1 MSIRA
6 ALSVTLTLLSAG
18 CAATLE
24 TQVTAFHQL
33 SNGLQG
39 QRFVMMPTGE
49 QRGSLEFDNYARL
62 VREALVGKGLVD
74 ADAGKG
80 PGNGTGNSPADLGV
94 AIAYGIAGGNATSRG
109 GTDGYAGFG
118 FGSGGFSMGSVGIGI
133 GFPIGSS
140 GAGPGDALAYQRTL
154 RVEIDRL
161 DGAGA
166 KPLNPAPGA
175 NARGARVFEARATS
189 EGPSA
194 SLAPVMRAMVQAVFE
209 EFPGP
214 SGKTRVVRTPLE
226 EAQ

>member
-6 ALSVTLTLLSAG
+6 ALSVTLALLSAG

-39 QRFVMMPTGE
+39 QRFVMMPTAE

-74 ADAGKG
+74 ADASKG
-80 PGNGTGNSPADLGV
+80 TGNGTGSASADLGV
-94 AIAYGIAGGNATSRG
+94 AIAYGIAGGNATSRV

-140 GAGPGDALAYQRTL
+140 GAGPGDTLAYQRTL
-154 RVEIDRL
+154 RVEIDRQ
-161 DGAGA
+161 DGAGTS
-166 KPLNPAPGA
+166 PLNPAPGA

-226 EAQ
+226 ETQ